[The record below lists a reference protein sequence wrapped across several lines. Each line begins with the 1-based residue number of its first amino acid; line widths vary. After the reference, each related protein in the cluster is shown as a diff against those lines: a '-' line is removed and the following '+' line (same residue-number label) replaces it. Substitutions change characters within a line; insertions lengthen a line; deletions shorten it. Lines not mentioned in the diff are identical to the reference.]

1 MNLLLFG
8 ADGQVGFELRRSL
21 TPLGNVTACTHADV
35 DLADAGS
42 IVECINRMKP
52 DWIVNAAAYTAV
64 DLAEDQAERARAIN
78 ADALDVIGRTAR
90 SIGARVLH
98 YSTDYV
104 FDGAEATAR
113 DESAP
118 CAPIGVY
125 GQTKLDGERAL
136 ADSGAAHLILRTAWV
151 YAARGRN
158 FLKTMLRLG
167 AEREVLRVVA
177 DQHGTPTSARLI
189 AESSA
194 LMVFSLRSAA
204 VDDTRFGTYHLTA
217 AGQTTWHGFADA
229 LIASAHE
236 LGLLA
241 RRPEVQAIST
251 DDYPTRARRP
261 QCSVLDTHKLERT
274 FGLHMPD
281 WRLPMAQVLAE
292 LKDRQNP

>member
-8 ADGQVGFELRRSL
+8 ADGQVGFELRRCL
-21 TPLGNVTACTHADV
+21 MPLGNVIACTRADV
-35 DLADAGS
+35 DLADATS
-42 IVECINRMKP
+42 IATCINEARP

-64 DLAEDQAERARAIN
+64 DLAEDEPKRASTIN
-78 ADALDVIGRTAR
+78 TDALAVIGRAAS

-104 FDGAEATAR
+104 FDGSDGTAR
-113 DESAP
+113 EESDP

-136 ADSGAAHLILRTAWV
+136 AETCAAHVIIRTAWV

-167 AEREVLRVVA
+167 AERDVLRVVA

-189 AESSA
+189 AESTA
-194 LMVFSLRSAA
+194 LIVHSLRSAA
-204 VDDTRFGTYHLTA
+204 RDDTRFGTYHLTA
-217 AGQTTWHGFADA
+217 AGQTTWHGFAA
-229 LIASAHE
+229 TLLASAHE

-241 RRPEVQAIST
+241 RMPDVQAIGT

-261 QCSVLDTHKLERT
+261 KFSVLDSRKLERT

-292 LKDRQNP
+292 LKDRQTP